1 MGNLLAQALT
11 EDTANKLLE
20 QLKEAGLASP
30 RPESLEVW
38 SYFFVLIIAG
48 AFGGFV
54 GELDAETHY
63 RLHPWG
69 RPAEGKPIELGW
81 LGGVLIG
88 IAAAIG
94 IMLVGDTFGVLR
106 GKTAD
111 GFHWMR
117 LAALGIIAGFTGRSL
132 LSGLAQKVTDIAKK
146 QVDKQAQVLKTE
158 IKEEG
163 EKILAAIEAL
173 NEADRLLEKG
183 DCHRA
188 MIAYESVEQKFPEQ
202 RLRAQKGV
210 ANCLAYLG
218 KSGASDQPLHDADKL
233 LERLD
238 AEFPNNPDI
247 AYNWMWVRV
256 LIHERDLQR
265 QRPPTY
271 TVEQL
276 RSALKRAIDLDP
288 ESKRWAKFQTD
299 LRPLLVREPTIA
311 ELVGGPPAPAAAYK
325 WRTGEGFYHLPTCPL
340 AQQGEGWTN
349 VAEPPLGTAPC
360 RNCLP

>member
-11 EDTANKLLE
+11 EDTAKKLLE
-20 QLKEAGLASP
+20 QLKATGLAAP
-30 RPESLEVW
+30 PPEYQEVII
-38 SYFFVLIIAG
+38 YFVVLILAG

-63 RLHPWG
+63 RLHPCG
-69 RPAEGKPIELGW
+69 RSAKGKPFELGW
-81 LGGVLIG
+81 VGGVLIG

-106 GKTAD
+106 GKTTD

-117 LAALGIIAGFTGRSL
+117 LAALGIISGFTGRAL

-146 QVDKQAQVLKTE
+146 QVDKQMQK
-158 IKEEG
+158 KEER
-163 EKILAAIEAL
+163 ILALNETL
-173 NEADRLLEKG
+173 NEADRLLLRGE
-183 DCHRA
+183 CNQAR
-188 MIAYESVEQKFPEQ
+188 IAYENVEREFPEQ
-202 RLRAQKGV
+202 RLRTQKGI

-218 KSGASDQPLHDADKL
+218 KSGAGDQYLHDADKL

-238 AEFPNNPDI
+238 AEFPNNADI
-247 AYNWMWVRV
+247 AYNLMWVRA
-256 LIHERDLQR
+256 LIHERDLQQNR
-265 QRPPTY
+265 TPTY

-288 ESKRWAKFQTD
+288 ESKRWAKYQTD
-299 LRPLLVREPTIA
+299 LRPLLGREPTIA
-311 ELVGGPPAPAAAYK
+311 ELVGGAPTQVAAFK
-325 WRTGEGFYHLPTCPL
+325 WRPGEDFYHLPTCPL

-349 VAEPPLGTAPC
+349 VTEPPFGAAPC
-360 RNCLP
+360 RDCLR